1 MQPAPAREV
10 VSGFSVRVCACMCGE
25 WRHGMSAKCMLRPA
39 NSKRMLVFIVKFFC
53 PEKAGDSQDNFHIL
67 SNLSTHLGGNSGV

>member
-1 MQPAPAREV
+1 
-10 VSGFSVRVCACMCGE
+10 
-25 WRHGMSAKCMLRPA
+25 MSAKCMLRPA

-67 SNLSTHLGGNSGV
+67 SNLSTHLGGNSVVWYGDPHTGFSLNGQELQHA